1 MWKYEQSKESEDII
15 TVTDTQTDVKFE
27 LIKQMSE
34 DFNRNRAVWFWCQV
48 LNAELNR
55 AFDNANV
62 DSKYSREFAVVL
74 DDDSFKVWKLF
85 MTNPTE
91 LYEISGIEDKCLLF
105 NIIQNFKVVNDI
117 ATINIIKE

>member
-1 MWKYEQSKESEDII
+1 MWKYEHSDESKDII
-15 TVTDTQTDVKFE
+15 TVTDTQTDVQFE
-27 LIKQMSE
+27 LIKQISD
-34 DFNRNRAVWFWCQV
+34 DFNGNQAIWFWCQV

-55 AFDNANV
+55 QFGNADK
-62 DSKYSREFAVVL
+62 DSNISREFAIVV

>member
-34 DFNRNRAVWFWCQV
+34 DFNGNRAVWFWCQV
-48 LNAELNR
+48 LK
-55 AFDNANV
+55 
-62 DSKYSREFAVVL
+62 SEFAMVL

-91 LYEISGIEDKCLLF
+91 LYEISGIEDECLLF